1 MNVFISHSLEDK
13 VLLKA
18 IVERIKE
25 WGHTPKYTEAETVA
39 GYVTEKVHRL
49 IDESEFTLLLYTK
62 KAEHSQFVNQEIGY
76 IHKSKKPIF
85 VIKEENVQLSG
96 FIYSND
102 YTQINDKGI
111 DLSGLKMAISKHE
124 SNLNQKA
131 ALTIFS
137 IIGGLTLLSAFSK
150 R

>member
-13 VLLKA
+13 ILLNA

-39 GYVTEKVHRL
+39 GYVTEKVERL

-62 KAEHSQFVNQEIGY
+62 KAEHSQFINQEIGY
-76 IHKSKKPIF
+76 IHNSKKPIF
-85 VIKEENVQLSG
+85 VIKEENVKLSG
-96 FIYSND
+96 FIYSSD
-102 YTQINDKGI
+102 YTPINDKGI

-131 ALTIFS
+131 VLTIFS